1 MKAKLCLLALSCFL
15 ISINHA
21 QETDNRTERFNFS
34 KVDKLKIDNSF
45 GDISVQTYGGQM
57 IDILVEITLTTK
69 NQKDLEK
76 NFDNIKIRTTETKEL
91 ITVVTENKMNGN
103 NSVKS
108 FRIDYTVKLPAG
120 MALEIE
126 NRFGDVTVSNTSGKI
141 NLDVQHGSCFVTQAT
156 ARGNQAKVQFG
167 DLKIDYADGNIIHV
181 QHGDL
186 RVTDL
191 KNSKINV
198 QFGDSKIEKV
208 TGTGD
213 FDIQHG
219 DLRINY
225 LQNGLTN
232 LQIVSQ
238 FSDVKLG
245 NILGSSYVIDL
256 EGSFADFSWDGVLN
270 TSNGDI
276 RIVSQKKDITN
287 TNIQLHAGSEKTP
300 QNKITVRSSHGS
312 VELE

>member
-1 MKAKLCLLALSCFL
+1 MKTKLYLIALSCFL
-15 ISINHA
+15 ISITYA
-21 QETDNRTERFNFS
+21 QEDNFRTQRFNFS
-34 KVDKLKIDNSF
+34 KVEKLKIDNSF
-45 GDISVQTYGGQM
+45 GDVSVQTYGGQM
-57 IDILVEITLTTK
+57 IDILVKITITTK
-69 NQKDLEK
+69 NQKDPEK

-120 MALEIE
+120 VALEIE

-141 NLDVQHGSCFVTQAT
+141 NLDVQHGDCFVTQAT
-156 ARGNQAKVQFG
+156 AKGNQAKVQFG
-167 DLKIDYADGNIIHV
+167 DLKIDYADGNIINV

-198 QFGDSKIEKV
+198 QFGDSKIEKI

-219 DLRINY
+219 DLRIDN

-245 NILGSSYVIDL
+245 NILGSSYIIDL
-256 EGSFADFSWDGVLN
+256 EGSFTDFSWDGVLK
-270 TSNGDI
+270 TSRDDI
-276 RIVSQKKDITN
+276 RIISQKKDIAN
-287 TNIQLHAGSEKTP
+287 TNMKLLAGSEKTP
-300 QNKITVRSSHGS
+300 QNKITVKASHGS
-312 VELE
+312 VEFE

>member
-1 MKAKLCLLALSCFL
+1 
-15 ISINHA
+15 
-21 QETDNRTERFNFS
+21 
-34 KVDKLKIDNSF
+34 
-45 GDISVQTYGGQM
+45 M
-57 IDILVEITLTTK
+57 IDILVQITLTTK

-120 MALEIE
+120 VALEIE

-141 NLDVQHGSCFVTQAT
+141 NLDVQHGDCFVTQAT
-156 ARGNQAKVQFG
+156 AKGNQAKVQFG

-198 QFGDSKIEKV
+198 QFGDSKIEKI

-219 DLRINY
+219 DLRIDN

-256 EGSFADFSWDGVLN
+256 EGSFTDFSWDGVLK
-270 TSNGDI
+270 TSRDDI
-276 RIVSQKKDITN
+276 RIISQKKDIAN
-287 TNIQLHAGSEKTP
+287 TNMKLLAGSEKTP
-300 QNKITVRSSHGS
+300 QNKITVKASHGS
-312 VELE
+312 VEFE

>member
-1 MKAKLCLLALSCFL
+1 MKTKLYLIALSCFL
-15 ISINHA
+15 ISITYA
-21 QETDNRTERFNFS
+21 QEDNIRTQRFNFS
-34 KVDKLKIDNSF
+34 KVEKLKIDNSF

-57 IDILVEITLTTK
+57 IDILVKITITTK
-69 NQKDLEK
+69 NQKDPEK

-120 MALEIE
+120 VALEIE

-141 NLDVQHGSCFVTQAT
+141 NLDVQHGDCFVTQAT
-156 ARGNQAKVQFG
+156 AKGNQAKVQFG
-167 DLKIDYADGNIIHV
+167 DLKIDYADGNIINV

-198 QFGDSKIEKV
+198 QFGDSKIEKI

-219 DLRINY
+219 DLRIDN

-245 NILGSSYVIDL
+245 NILGSSYIIDL
-256 EGSFADFSWDGVLN
+256 EGSFTDFSWDGVLK
-270 TSNGDI
+270 TSRDDI
-276 RIVSQKKDITN
+276 RIISQKKDIAN
-287 TNIQLHAGSEKTP
+287 TNMKLLAGSEKTP
-300 QNKITVRSSHGS
+300 QNKITVKASHGS
-312 VELE
+312 VEFE

>member
-1 MKAKLCLLALSCFL
+1 MKTRLYLLALSFIVIL
-15 ISINHA
+15 ATHA
-21 QETDNRTERFNFS
+21 QEANNRSERFNFS
-34 KVDKLKIDNSF
+34 NTEKLKIDNSF
-45 GDISVQTYGGQM
+45 GDVNVQTYAGKM

-69 NQKDLEK
+69 NQKDIDKSFEK
-76 NFDNIKIRTTETKEL
+76 IKIKTTETKEL

-108 FRIDYTVKLPAG
+108 FRVDYTVKMPEG
-120 MALEIE
+120 TALEII

-156 ARGNQAKVQFG
+156 AKGNQAKVQFG
-167 DLKIDYADGNIIHV
+167 DLKMDYADGNTIKV

-198 QFGDSKIEKV
+198 QFGDSKIEKI

-213 FDIQHG
+213 FNIQHG
-219 DLRINY
+219 DLRIDN

-232 LQIVSQ
+232 LQITSQ
-238 FSDVKLG
+238 FSDIKLG
-245 NILGSSYVIDL
+245 NILGSSYTIDL
-256 EGSFADFSWDGVLN
+256 DGNFTDFSWNGVIK
-270 TSNGDI
+270 SSKGGI
-276 RIVSQKKDITN
+276 RILSQKKDYTS
-287 TNIQLHAGSEKTP
+287 TNIQLESGSDPTP
-300 QNKITVRSSHGS
+300 KNKIIVKSSHGS
-312 VELE
+312 VKFE